1 MLSKLRSSIK
11 PAYLITA
18 TVLLI
23 GLGFVIAEFNQI
35 VTALHK
41 ANWRALPG
49 GLFFTVISYLSMSI
63 SFALVCK
70 LFSLKM
76 PMRDCAEVGFVTNV
90 INHVLTTGGVAGFSL
105 RIILMGKKNV
115 PARDVIAVSMMHF
128 YLASL
133 DMMVMFPAGILLLM
147 NNAQLPPSVKGL
159 LGTIAGASILLAL
172 IATLIIFNPDLRVLV
187 LSWIA
192 ALARIIIRRDF
203 STTFAQFNRTMTR
216 GIALM
221 RQKPLILLEVITLT
235 AVDWFASVFV
245 LRYCL
250 LAFGA
255 QVGLT
260 TVITGFVIGIMV
272 GLASLVPGGL
282 VFQEGSMTWVLVL
295 LGVGLG
301 QAILAAILFRG
312 LFFYLPYLFS
322 LLFYRH
328 LLKPASNPAE
338 SLPGEA

>member
-1 MLSKLRSSIK
+1 
-11 PAYLITA
+11 
-18 TVLLI
+18 
-23 GLGFVIAEFNQI
+23 
-35 VTALHK
+35 
-41 ANWRALPG
+41 
-49 GLFFTVISYLSMSI
+49 
-63 SFALVCK
+63 
-70 LFSLKM
+70 
-76 PMRDCAEVGFVTNV
+76 MRDCAEVGFVTNV

-147 NNAQLPPSVKGL
+147 KNARLPPSVNGL

-172 IATLIIFNPDLRVLV
+172 IATLIMFNPDLRVLV
-187 LSWIA
+187 LSWFA
-192 ALARIIIRRDF
+192 ALVRTIIRRDL

-235 AVDWFASVFV
+235 AVDWFASVLV

-255 QVGLT
+255 HVGLT

-312 LFFYLPYLFS
+312 LFFYLPYMFS

-328 LLKPASNPAE
+328 LLKPASNSAE